1 MWTCTGKRQPSSLA
15 SPFNHASNA
24 HPAERL
30 ATLID
35 EDVGPLGP
43 ISLLHQRRSQASET
57 RRPCPVDDQ
66 PDQPILVT
74 MAIALGPLP
83 FARALLGQIESHE
96 IMIHVCCVDSKTPL
110 QGSRIENL

>member
-1 MWTCTGKRQPSSLA
+1 MHRKRQPSSLA

-43 ISLLHQRRSQASET
+43 VSLL
-57 RRPCPVDDQ
+57 
-66 PDQPILVT
+66 L
-74 MAIALGPLP
+74 PL
-83 FARALLGQIESHE
+83 HE
-96 IMIHVCCVDSKTPL
+96 L
-110 QGSRIENL
+110 E